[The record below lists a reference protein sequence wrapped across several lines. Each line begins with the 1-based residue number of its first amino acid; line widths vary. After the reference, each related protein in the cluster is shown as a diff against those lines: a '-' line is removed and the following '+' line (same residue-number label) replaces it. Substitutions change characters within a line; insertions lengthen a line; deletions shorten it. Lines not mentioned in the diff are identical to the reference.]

1 MEAVPIH
8 RSPSSPSLSSR
19 SSLSNTLGGDTG
31 ALQRPPSLI
40 TRIKGLSVLTR
51 FPSRKLNVHSGHDLP
66 VAVVVPEGASMKLAV
81 HKPKT
86 RKRNLR
92 NKTKEWLLAALTIIM
107 GGFIAGVFVITG
119 IESAASSM
127 RHKYVGSRWNSS
139 SISTIPSLAAA
150 PTDPSSQTLSLSPV
164 ATSHPLDPTEIPY
177 AIEVMPDLTKLTACS
192 NPTVDDGVAF
202 VSIAHIRNNAHT
214 VQY

>member
-1 MEAVPIH
+1 
-8 RSPSSPSLSSR
+8 
-19 SSLSNTLGGDTG
+19 
-31 ALQRPPSLI
+31 
-40 TRIKGLSVLTR
+40 
-51 FPSRKLNVHSGHDLP
+51 
-66 VAVVVPEGASMKLAV
+66 MKLAV
-81 HKPKT
+81 HRPKT

-107 GGFIAGVFVITG
+107 GGFIAGVFVVTG

-164 ATSHPLDPTEIPY
+164 ATNQPLDPTEIPY

>member
-1 MEAVPIH
+1 
-8 RSPSSPSLSSR
+8 
-19 SSLSNTLGGDTG
+19 
-31 ALQRPPSLI
+31 
-40 TRIKGLSVLTR
+40 
-51 FPSRKLNVHSGHDLP
+51 
-66 VAVVVPEGASMKLAV
+66 VV
-81 HKPKT
+81 
-86 RKRNLR
+86 
-92 NKTKEWLLAALTIIM
+92 
-107 GGFIAGVFVITG
+107 TG